1 MATTLFLLRHA
12 AHGELHRLCGRLP
25 GIALGEAGLAQ
36 AGRLGARLRREAL
49 EALYSSP
56 LQRCRQTAAAIGD
69 RLALTPEIEP
79 DATEIDVGAW
89 SGQRF
94 DALAGEPGWEAWNAE
109 RDRARP
115 PGGESMA
122 EVTARIIGLI
132 ERLRQRHPDGRIAL
146 VSHADVIKAAVCA
159 LLGLG
164 IAAHARFEVAP
175 ASLTACALWPGG
187 GKLLRLN
194 ETGEDA

>member
-25 GIALGEAGLAQ
+25 GIPLGEAGRAQ
-36 AGRLGARLRREAL
+36 AAWLGARLRREAL
-49 EALYSSP
+49 EAVYTSP
-56 LQRCRQTAAAIGD
+56 LQRCRETAAAIGAAVA
-69 RLALTPEIEP
+69 LAPAIEP
-79 DATEIDVGAW
+79 DATEIEVGAW
-89 SGQRF
+89 SGQSF
-94 DALAGEPGWEAWNAE
+94 EALAVAPGWDSWNAE

-122 EVTARIIGLI
+122 EVTARITALI
-132 ERLRQRHPDGRIAL
+132 ERLRQRHPAGRIAL

-194 ETGEDA
+194 ETGDEA